1 MNQTVIKVLRKH
13 TETNQRDWN
22 KWICV
27 VEFTYNTR
35 KNPTTEYEIL
45 YGVKINEFIDNQH
58 SEKNQE
64 DVIIAERAIQLKNL
78 IENDRPTV
86 LEKIRK
92 AQEIQKSIQNR
103 RGKPTEEE
111 IPIGTRVMV
120 KNDGIVKAKL
130 ENSYQGLYIVTGR
143 ASGGNYRLKT
153 ADGQEV
159 KQTWPI
165 TKLKPIHDDPDKPER
180 SVEIEKILDKMR
192 DDETDQM
199 MYLVKWKGLDETEN
213 QQ

>member
-1 MNQTVIKVLRKH
+1 MSGLTSF
-13 TETNQRDWN
+13 N
-22 KWICV
+22 KNLHIAACQKKD
-27 VEFTYNTR
+27 YQ
-35 KNPTTEYEIL
+35 YSEI
-45 YGVKINEFIDNQH
+45 
-58 SEKNQE
+58 NQE
-64 DVIIAERAIQLKNL
+64 EVIIAESALQLKNL

-111 IPIGTRVMV
+111 IPIQTRVMV
-120 KNDGIVKAKL
+120 KIDGIVKAKL

-159 KQTWPI
+159 KQTWMI
-165 TKLKPIHDDPDKPER
+165 TKLKPIHDDPDKPE
-180 SVEIEKILDKMR
+180 SLEVEKILDKMR

-213 QQ
+213 QWRVVKGGGDHRLLDHHTSQSKQAMLFTK